1 MEVHVF
7 LLQLAMVLMAA
18 RFFGEIAA
26 HWGMPP
32 VIGEL
37 AAGIILGPSLLGL
50 LQPSEMLHLLAEI
63 GIILLLFEVGLDSDV
78 NRLIHAGAKS
88 LTVAIG
94 GFVVPFALGFGVSHY
109 TFGLPVLTSM
119 VLGGTLTATSIGITV
134 RVLTDL
140 GRRHSIEGQVILGA
154 AVLDDVLG
162 VILLALLY
170 EFAVAG
176 EVALT
181 NALRIALFVSV
192 FFMIAPAAA
201 KVISYLIHRFEAS
214 SGVPGL
220 IPTAMVAL
228 VLVFSGMAHFMGAPE
243 LLGGFAAGLAL
254 SRRFFLPF
262 GVALAADPGFA
273 DLIRDQM
280 KPIVRLFTPIFFVS
294 IGLSLN
300 LQLVNWGSPFIWT
313 FSLVMLIVAVV
324 GKFAGAMMI
333 DEPGPR
339 RIVIGMGMVPRGEV
353 GLVFTEL
360 GRDSGLLTG
369 GIYDVLI
376 LVIAYT
382 TLVAPFWIKWYYRR
396 HAGELE
402 PAIPEED
409 MGYPAAPA
417 VPGTGPPPVT
427 QHTHGAAPIAAT
439 DKAVAFDP
447 DESLSRG

>member
-1 MEVHVF
+1 MDTSTII
-7 LLQLAMVLMAA
+7 LQIAVILIAA
-18 RFFGEIAA
+18 RIFGEFAA
-26 HWGMPP
+26 YFQVPA

-37 AAGIILGPSLLGL
+37 IAGVILGPTLFGFIE
-50 LQPSEMLHLLAEI
+50 PHGVIRILAEV
-63 GIILLLFEVGLDSDV
+63 GIILLLFEIGLETNIGDLLD
-78 NRLIHAGAKS
+78 AGKKS
-88 LTVAIG
+88 VVVAVG
-94 GFVVPFALGFGVSHY
+94 GFSLPFILCFTLSHY
-109 TFGLPVLTSM
+109 WFDLDILVSLL
-119 VLGGTLTATSIGITV
+119 VAGTMTATSIGITV

-154 AVLDDVLG
+154 AVLDDVMG

-176 EVALT
+176 EVAWT

-201 KVISYLIHRFEAS
+201 KAISYLIHRFEAS

-228 VLVFSGMAHFMGAPE
+228 VLVFSGLAHFMGAPE

-280 KPIVRLFTPIFFVS
+280 KPIVRLFTPIFFVQ

-300 LQLVNWGSPFIWT
+300 LQLVDWGSSFIWT
-313 FSLVMLIVAVV
+313 FSLVMLLVAIV
-324 GKFAGAMMI
+324 GKFAGAMLI
-333 DEPGPR
+333 SESGPR
-339 RIVIGMGMVPRGEV
+339 RVVIGMGMVPRGEV

-360 GRDSGLLTG
+360 GRDSGLLGG

-382 TLVAPFWIKWYYRR
+382 TLVAPFWIKWFYRR
-396 HAGELE
+396 HAAELE
-402 PAIPEED
+402 PSVPEED
-409 MGYPAAPA
+409 MGYPSLPDQG
-417 VPGTGPPPVT
+417 GTGPPALAGGHAHRVRS
-427 QHTHGAAPIAAT
+427 G
-439 DKAVAFDP
+439 
-447 DESLSRG
+447 RR